1 MSDHADFDEEASRR
15 TFTAPYSSRHP
26 VPTVQGYQAKKQERE
41 GNPGPVNDVP
51 ANANGSPKSAK
62 SSKRKSLLKSAKGLL
77 RRDSGRSVSKGSGE
91 NGAGPYN
98 AENRNSQVTASG
110 RADATESHAQGQ
122 TPPELEQDHSK
133 VTANPRPDSREVES
147 DSKHYERESRE
158 SDQGSIEQPG
168 GHPIQSEDFAED
180 LVQDDNTGSRVSH
193 EGGDAGNDQG
203 TSAKENEKL
212 TDTSQTQNSAL
223 DPRQKRKQMKNK
235 TRDDTAREVTDP
247 VTHLPVTI
255 HDATKTELKSAPE
268 NESPPARSPTGL
280 SKEEQELQIEG
291 DSKQQQEEHEALRRL
306 FPPPSFDTSREEM
319 ADVYGLALTVGLSAM
334 LMVPLVLLVG
344 AQLVTFWTADGVP
357 RSWKEWRGT
366 LMVCVIF
373 LVIGASMGAFIIYVL
388 RGWLKNRIRSVWEDC
403 VWDAAR
409 QQEVDASKAPTPE
422 SVQWLNSLLAS
433 VWGLINPDLFV
444 SIADTLEDVMQASL
458 PRLVRMV
465 AIEVRLTFHLV
476 LSCLCLALR
485 AIHRMG

>member
-41 GNPGPVNDVP
+41 EDSGPVNDVP
-51 ANANGSPKSAK
+51 VNANGSPKSAK

-77 RRDSGRSVSKGSGE
+77 RRDSGRSVSKGSGGNHAE
-91 NGAGPYN
+91 PYN

-110 RADATESHAQGQ
+110 ETDTTRSHAQSQ
-122 TPPELEQDHSK
+122 TQPGLEQDHSE
-133 VTANPRPDSREVES
+133 VIANPSSDSREAES
-147 DSKHYERESRE
+147 DSKDFKSESQE
-158 SDQGSIEQPG
+158 PDQGSPEQPD
-168 GHPIQSEDFAED
+168 GHPNQNGDM
-180 LVQDDNTGSRVSH
+180 VQDDNSGSGVSR
-193 EGGDAGNDQG
+193 EGGGASNDQS
-203 TSAKENEKL
+203 TPAKEKEKL

-235 TRDDTAREVTDP
+235 TRDDTDREVTDP

-255 HDATKTELKSAPE
+255 HDATKKELKSAPE

-280 SKEEQELQIEG
+280 SREGQELQIEE

-319 ADVYGLALTVGLSAM
+319 ADVYGLALTVGLAAV
-334 LMVPLVLLVG
+334 LMVPLFLLVG
-344 AQLVTFWTADGVP
+344 AQLVPFWTADEAP
-357 RSWKEWRGT
+357 RSWEEWRGT
-366 LMVCVIF
+366 LTVCVT
-373 LVIGASMGAFIIYVL
+373 LVVIGASMGGLIIYVL
-388 RGWLKNRIRSVWEDC
+388 RGWLQNRIRSVWDDC

-409 QQEVDASKAPTPE
+409 QQEADASKTPTPE

-433 VWGLINPDLFV
+433 IWGLINPDLFV

-465 AIEVRLTFHLV
+465 AIEVRLTSDVSFF
-476 LSCLCLALR
+476 
-485 AIHRMG
+485 

>member
-41 GNPGPVNDVP
+41 GDLGPVNGVP
-51 ANANGSPKSAK
+51 VNANGSPKSAK

-77 RRDSGRSVSKGSGE
+77 RRDSGRSVSKGSGGSHAE
-91 NGAGPYN
+91 PYN

-110 RADATESHAQGQ
+110 GTDTTRSHAQSQ
-122 TPPELEQDHSK
+122 TQPGLEQDHSA
-133 VTANPRPDSREVES
+133 VIANPSSDSREAES
-147 DSKHYERESRE
+147 DSKDFKSESQE
-158 SDQGSIEQPG
+158 PDQGSPEQPD
-168 GHPIQSEDFAED
+168 GHPNQNGDI
-180 LVQDDNTGSRVSH
+180 VQDDNSGSGMSH
-193 EGGDAGNDQG
+193 EGGGASNDQS
-203 TSAKENEKL
+203 TSAKEKEKL
-212 TDTSQTQNSAL
+212 TDTSQAQISAL
-223 DPRQKRKQMKNK
+223 DPRQKRKQMKDK
-235 TRDDTAREVTDP
+235 TRDDTDREVTDP

-255 HDATKTELKSAPE
+255 HDATKKELKSAPE

-280 SKEEQELQIEG
+280 SREGQELQIEE

-319 ADVYGLALTVGLSAM
+319 ADVYGLALTVGLAAV
-334 LMVPLVLLVG
+334 LMVPLFLLVG
-344 AQLVTFWTADGVP
+344 AQLVPFWTAHEAP
-357 RSWKEWRGT
+357 RSWEEWRST
-366 LMVCVIF
+366 LMVCAT
-373 LVIGASMGAFIIYVL
+373 LVVMGASMGGLIIYVS
-388 RGWLKNRIRSVWEDC
+388 RGWLQNRIRSVWDDC

-409 QQEVDASKAPTPE
+409 QQEADASKTPTPE

-433 VWGLINPDLFV
+433 IWGLINPDLFV

-465 AIEVRLTFHLV
+465 AIEVRLTSDVSFF
-476 LSCLCLALR
+476 
-485 AIHRMG
+485 